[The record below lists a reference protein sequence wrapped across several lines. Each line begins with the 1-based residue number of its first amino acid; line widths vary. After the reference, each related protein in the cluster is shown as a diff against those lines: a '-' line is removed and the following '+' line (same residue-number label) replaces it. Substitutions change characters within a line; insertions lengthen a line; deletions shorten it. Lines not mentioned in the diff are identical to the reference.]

1 MSTFVAPS
9 VVPPETRRPLPA
21 LPFEADRGKHAMLL
35 VIATEA
41 FLFISLFFSYFYLAQ
56 NKGRW
61 QHNEPPK
68 LMLALIMLVVLF
80 ASSVVLHWGE
90 KQVKKGNSA
99 SGRIALIGTLLLGIA
114 FFIIQIY
121 EYMDHWHSL
130 TPFTNSYGSIFYAIT
145 SFHALHLIVG
155 LLILAYVL
163 VLPHYRPTDE
173 SPYLPYKVA
182 SMYWHFVDLIWFF
195 IVGILYIGPHL

>member
-1 MSTFVAPS
+1 MSTFTLPVATPPS
-9 VVPPETRRPLPA
+9 MGRPLPA
-21 LPFEADRGKHAMLL
+21 LPFEVDRGRNAMWL

-68 LMLALIMLVVLF
+68 LMLAIIMLVVLF

-90 KQVKKGNSA
+90 KQVKKGNTA
-99 SGRIALIGTLLLGIA
+99 AGRIALIGTLILGIA
-114 FFIIQIY
+114 FFVIQIY

-130 TPFTNSYGSIFYAIT
+130 TPFTDAYGSIFYAIT

-173 SPYLPYKVA
+173 SPYLPYTVA

-195 IVGILYIGPHL
+195 IVGILYIGPH